1 MKKYNKTKRLWLT
14 REQRRELARKNIVF
28 LRTQL
33 SESDWIQIFNDTVST
48 DSSYN
53 IVINEGK

>member
-1 MKKYNKTKRLWLT
+1 MKKHNKTKRLWLT

-33 SESDWIQIFNDTVST
+33 SESDWVQIFNDTVST